1 MIPTIPEIEDLTQHE
16 DIGPHP
22 AGWIPG
28 LPPFIPGL
36 PGVPFPFDVPDV
48 PGAIRRAVGVPDIDW
63 PKIGRFAVV
72 SGVLIVGLL
81 GLIVPESGLSVD
93 DLKGLFAKGA
103 EVAA

>member
-1 MIPTIPEIEDLTQHE
+1 MIPTIPAIEDLTHE

-28 LPPFIPGL
+28 LPFDIPGVGL
-36 PGVPFPFDVPDV
+36 PVPGGVDV
-48 PGAIRRAVGVPDIDW
+48 PGTIRRAVGIPELPDIDW
-63 PKIGRFAVV
+63 PKVGRFAVV

-93 DLKGLFAKGA
+93 DLKGLVAKGA